1 LGNRSLTFTTPNFD
15 SIQYKNN
22 TRLNWNTVAPKY
34 HEDWASTYTGPFK
47 STIELVKLAEINQND
62 MVLDLACGTG
72 AVANEVIKL
81 VYNNHKSNHINNGV
95 ALVGVDI
102 SRVALSIAKSSIY
115 YRFPKSFFIEM
126 DSENLGFRNASFNKI
141 LCQFGL
147 MFFPNTTHVLIQ
159 LNDLLIKGGKLI
171 ISVHGTSEGVPYFSC
186 IMDSILK
193 YIPDIRPKGTP
204 SVHNFGNPDDLYN
217 ALESASF
224 HDISIRKYTFLYKA
238 GTYDEYWSDYMS
250 STANSIRSIIES
262 KGTDILS
269 SIKEDSKVSAN
280 RFADNTGILS
290 FPWDVLIATAHNN

>member
-1 LGNRSLTFTTPNFD
+1 MGNRSLTFTTPNFD
-15 SIQYKNN
+15 SIRYKNN

-147 MFFPNTTHVLIQ
+147 MFFPNTFHVLKQ
-159 LNDLLIKGGKLI
+159 LNDLLIKGGKLV

-186 IMDSILK
+186 IMNSILK

-204 SVHNFGNPDDLYN
+204 SVHTFGNPDDLYN
-217 ALESASF
+217 TLENASF
-224 HDISIRKYTFLYKA
+224 HDIAIKKYTFLYEA
-238 GTYDEYWSDYMS
+238 GTFDEYWSDYMT

-262 KGTDILS
+262 KGAHILS
-269 SIKEDSKVSAN
+269 TIKEESKVSAN
-280 RFADNTGILS
+280 RFTDNTGMLS
-290 FPWDVLIATAHNN
+290 FPWDVLIATAHNY

>member
-1 LGNRSLTFTTPNFD
+1 MRIG
-15 SIQYKNN
+15 QG
-22 TRLNWNTVAPKY
+22 
-34 HEDWASTYTGPFK
+34 TYTGPFK

-62 MVLDLACGTG
+62 IVLDLACGTG

-126 DSENLGFRNASFNKI
+126 DSENLGFRNGSFNKI

-147 MFFPNTTHVLIQ
+147 MFFPNTFHVLKQ
-159 LNDLLIKGGKLI
+159 LNDLLIKGGKLV
-171 ISVHGTSEGVPYFSC
+171 ISVHGTSEDVPYFSC
-186 IMDSILK
+186 IMNSILK

-204 SVHNFGNPDDLYN
+204 SVHTFGNPDDLYN
-217 ALESASF
+217 TLENASF
-224 HDISIRKYTFLYKA
+224 HDIAIRKYTFLYEA
-238 GTYDEYWSDYMS
+238 STFDEYWSDYMT

-262 KGTDILS
+262 KGAHILS
-269 SIKEDSKVSAN
+269 TIKEESKVSAN
-280 RFADNTGILS
+280 RFTDNTGMLS
-290 FPWDVLIATAHNN
+290 FPWDGT

>member
-1 LGNRSLTFTTPNFD
+1 MTFTTPNFD

-47 STIELVKLAEINQND
+47 STSELVKLAEINQND

-147 MFFPNTTHVLIQ
+147 TFFPNTFHVLKQ
-159 LNDLLIKGGKLI
+159 LNDLLIKGGKLV

-186 IMDSILK
+186 IMNSIIK

-204 SVHNFGNPDDLYN
+204 SVHTFGNPDDLYN
-217 ALESASF
+217 ALENASF
-224 HDISIRKYTFLYKA
+224 HDIAIKKYTFLYEA
-238 GTYDEYWSDYMS
+238 GTFNEYWSDYMT

-262 KGTDILS
+262 KGAHILS
-269 SIKEDSKVSAN
+269 IIKEESKVSAN
-280 RFADNTGILS
+280 RFTDNTGMLS
-290 FPWDVLIATAHNN
+290 FPWDVLIAKAHNY

>member
-1 LGNRSLTFTTPNFD
+1 MGNRSLTFTTPNFD
-15 SIQYKNN
+15 SIRYKNN

-126 DSENLGFRNASFNKI
+126 DSENLGFRNGSFNKI

-147 MFFPNTTHVLIQ
+147 MFFPNTFHVLKQ
-159 LNDLLIKGGKLI
+159 LNDLLIKGGKLV

-186 IMDSILK
+186 IMNSILK

-204 SVHNFGNPDDLYN
+204 SVHTFGNPDDLYN
-217 ALESASF
+217 TLENASF
-224 HDISIRKYTFLYKA
+224 HDIAIRKYTFLYEA
-238 GTYDEYWSDYMS
+238 GTFDEYWSDYMT

-262 KGTDILS
+262 KGAHILS
-269 SIKEDSKVSAN
+269 TIKEESKVSAN
-280 RFADNTGILS
+280 RFTDNTGMLS
-290 FPWDVLIATAHNN
+290 FPWDVLIATAHNY

>member
-1 LGNRSLTFTTPNFD
+1 MTSTPHNFD
-15 SIQYKNN
+15 PIQYKDT
-22 TRLNWNTVAPKY
+22 TRLNWNIVALKY

-47 STIELVKLAEINQND
+47 STIELVKLAQINEND
-62 MVLDLACGTG
+62 MVMDLACGTG
-72 AVANEVIKL
+72 AVANEVIKQI
-81 VYNNHKSNHINNGV
+81 YNNRKGDQINNRA
-95 ALVGVDI
+95 ALVGIDI

-115 YRFPKSFFIEM
+115 HRFLKSSFIEM

-147 MFFPNTTHVLIQ
+147 MFFPNTVHVLKQ
-159 LNDLLIKGGKLI
+159 LNDVLIKGGKLI
-171 ISVHGTSEGVPYFSC
+171 ISVHGTSECVPYFSC
-186 IMDSILK
+186 IMNSILK
-193 YIPDIRPKGTP
+193 YIPDIRPKGAP
-204 SVHNFGNPDDLYN
+204 SVHSFGNPDDLYD
-217 ALESASF
+217 ALENANF
-224 HDISIRKYTFLYKA
+224 HDISIRKYTFVYKA

-262 KGTDILS
+262 KGTHIFS

>member
-1 LGNRSLTFTTPNFD
+1 MGNRSLTFTTPNFD
-15 SIQYKNN
+15 SIRYKNN

-147 MFFPNTTHVLIQ
+147 MFFPNTLHVLKQ
-159 LNDLLIKGGKLI
+159 LNDLLIKGGKLV

-186 IMDSILK
+186 IMNSILK

-204 SVHNFGNPDDLYN
+204 SVHTFGNPDGLYN
-217 ALESASF
+217 TLETASF
-224 HDISIRKYTFLYKA
+224 HNIAIKKYTFLYEA
-238 GTYDEYWSDYMS
+238 GTFDEYWSDYMT

-262 KGTDILS
+262 KGAHILS
-269 SIKEDSKVSAN
+269 TIKEDSKVSAN
-280 RFADNTGILS
+280 RFTDNTGMLS
-290 FPWDVLIATAHNN
+290 FPWDVLIATAHNY